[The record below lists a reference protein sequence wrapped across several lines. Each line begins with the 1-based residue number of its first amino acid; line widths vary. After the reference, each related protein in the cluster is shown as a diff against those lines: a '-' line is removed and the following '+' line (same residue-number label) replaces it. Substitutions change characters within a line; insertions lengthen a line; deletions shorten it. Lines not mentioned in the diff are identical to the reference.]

1 MSTEATEAARKY
13 DTEDGCYRMACA
25 AIPGHVNKDPD
36 RLARRMTYMDAL
48 TQHAAPLEDEVAKL
62 RALVQV
68 LGNAFTF
75 ADNGQTE
82 TDGTK
87 QASGHAHQF
96 HAVWD
101 MDNRKELA
109 GKPCRKCLAFDA
121 ARNALKE
128 AGFTPTNTGAPTS
141 EGSTTQ

>member
-1 MSTEATEAARKY
+1 MKQTPEARAEKRYPTEYRTNGFASVT
-13 DTEDGCYRMACA
+13 DTHAQERCTY
-25 AIPGHVNKDPD
+25 AIAIREEVE
-36 RLARRMTYMDAL
+36 
-48 TQHAAPLEDEVAKL
+48 PLELKVQEQADELAKL

-68 LGNAFTF
+68 IGNAFTI

-101 MDNRKELA
+101 IDNRKELA

-128 AGFTPTNTGAPTS
+128 AGFTPTTNTEDNG
-141 EGSTTQ
+141 